1 MHYDNPQHS
10 ERFEDGLNDL
20 ATEAPRSGRNLPP
33 GLREAPEVD
42 QEEVE
47 DAVSDVSE

>member
-1 MHYDNPQHS
+1 MYAHPQHS
-10 ERFEDGLNDL
+10 ERFEDGFDDL

-42 QEEVE
+42 QDEVE
-47 DAVSDVSE
+47 DAVSDFSE

>member
-1 MHYDNPQHS
+1 MYDNPQHS
-10 ERFEDGLNDL
+10 ERFEDGFDDL
-20 ATEAPRSGRNLPP
+20 ATKTPRSGRNLPP

-47 DAVSDVSE
+47 DTIPEFSE